1 MFNKDLLQNLKLLF
15 NAKFE
20 IKPPPCRDIVIY
32 DHGVDQLEFLKK
44 NECYVLHTRGEKI
57 NLFILIKTILKM
69 GFYNLKNNY
78 RIIFIEH
85 IKPKFIITY
94 RCDNKLFYE
103 LKNQIKGIKTILI
116 QWGKTIEEY
125 FIHFKE
131 KQNYFFVDQMY
142 LYGDET
148 AKIFSKFIK
157 GNTFSI
163 GSIANNRF
171 KFGDEVE
178 KDSLIFI
185 SQAKSKRIF
194 PEIEKIILKFL
205 KSYCLKNNLKLYV
218 STRVLYNDEKGKKN
232 YENILGETGWNYMP
246 RKILDAP
253 GDYEAYK
260 RVMLSEYV
268 VFIDSTL
275 GYEALS
281 RKKKL
286 VAFPFGCTSPEW
298 CKKNYK
304 TGFEKDNFYVPSKFG
319 YPLNLEN
326 EGEFWLSEYNLEKMN
341 NKLNFILN
349 IDKDSWEKILKKI
362 GSEKVI
368 KFDLYNDTLIKNL
381 KTLGVPLKKDNLSK

>member
-1 MFNKDLLQNLKLLF
+1 M
-15 NAKFE
+15 
-20 IKPPPCRDIVIY
+20 
-32 DHGVDQLEFLKK
+32 
-44 NECYVLHTRGEKI
+44 
-57 NLFILIKTILKM
+57 
-69 GFYNLKNNY
+69 
-78 RIIFIEH
+78 
-85 IKPKFIITY
+85 
-94 RCDNKLFYE
+94 
-103 LKNQIKGIKTILI
+103 
-116 QWGKTIEEY
+116 
-125 FIHFKE
+125 
-131 KQNYFFVDQMY
+131 
-142 LYGDET
+142 
-148 AKIFSKFIK
+148 
-157 GNTFSI
+157 
-163 GSIANNRF
+163 
-171 KFGDEVE
+171 
-178 KDSLIFI
+178 
-185 SQAKSKRIF
+185 
-194 PEIEKIILKFL
+194 
-205 KSYCLKNNLKLYV
+205 
-218 STRVLYNDEKGKKN
+218 LYNDEKGKKN